1 MAASEPSPG
10 AGEAQE
16 GRIAV
21 IAGGGALPVAVVR
34 TLLARGRKPLVAVV
48 SGEAETAD
56 FGGADWFP
64 VSVEDVGPFLAR
76 LRAEGVRRVVMA
88 GSIARRPRLSRIRWS
103 LPLLLDLPRIAAGL
117 LRGDDGL
124 LRTVI
129 HIIEAQGMRVVAA
142 DEVVPDLLTPE
153 GCLTRARPSAS
164 DQRDIDAASIAARAI
179 GRLDIGQA
187 AIAIGGRA
195 VALEGIEGT
204 DGLLA
209 RTAGMRGHGRLAGK
223 SGGVL
228 VKCCKPQ
235 QDRRA
240 DLPAIGPDTVTAARA
255 AGLAGIALDSGRS
268 FILDFERTVAL
279 ADETGLFI
287 VGLAGGEA
295 E

>member
-21 IAGGGALPVAVVR
+21 VAGGGALPVAVVR

-56 FGGADWFP
+56 FGGADTFP

-164 DQRDIDAASIAARAI
+164 DQRDIDAAAIAARAI

-195 VALEGIEGT
+195 IALEGIEGT

-255 AGLAGIALDSGRS
+255 TGLAGIALDSGRS

-279 ADETGLFI
+279 ADEAGLFI
-287 VGLAGGEA
+287 VGLTGGEA

>member
-56 FGGADWFP
+56 FGGADTFP

-164 DQRDIDAASIAARAI
+164 DQRDIDAAAIAARAI

-195 VALEGIEGT
+195 IALEGIEGT

-279 ADETGLFI
+279 ADEVGLFI
-287 VGLAGGEA
+287 VGLTGGEA

>member
-209 RTAGMRGHGRLAGK
+209 RTAGMRDHGRLAGK